1 MSSSVTRADVSSWQL
16 QEVTTNPIS
25 PSPWSRSATAK
36 RARQGGRQQYPAQWD
51 AGFAREAGKERKGV
65 GNKGPSLI
73 VGVTFCTSGDP
84 VPARPVP
91 AGPSHPHELTRL
103 PGTQLIASPY
113 LETLLDFDGVYL
125 GGQLTIP
132 FLLPPTAGSL
142 ILNSTPYPEAPA
154 SVGAGG
160 KHFSTSRW
168 APQSTLF
175 WEVPVPS

>member
-25 PSPWSRSATAK
+25 PSPWSRSTTAK
-36 RARQGGRQQYPAQWD
+36 RPDREGDGGTLHSGTWGLCGRGCVGGR
-51 AGFAREAGKERKGV
+51 

-91 AGPSHPHELTRL
+91 ASPSHPRVLTWL

-125 GGQLTIP
+125 GGQLTTP
-132 FLLPPTAGSL
+132 LLLPTASIL
-142 ILNSTPYPEAPA
+142 ILNSTPYPEAPTN
-154 SVGAGG
+154 VGAGR
-160 KHFSTSRW
+160 KSFSKSRW
-168 APQSTLF
+168 
-175 WEVPVPS
+175 VPPKHSLLGGSFPS

>member
-1 MSSSVTRADVSSWQL
+1 MGRGVC
-16 QEVTTNPIS
+16 EE
-25 PSPWSRSATAK
+25 
-36 RARQGGRQQYPAQWD
+36 GGW
-51 AGFAREAGKERKGV
+51 GGG

-91 AGPSHPHELTRL
+91 ASPSHPRVLTWL

-132 FLLPPTAGSL
+132 FLLPTAGIF

-154 SVGAGG
+154 NVGAGG
-160 KHFSTSRW
+160 KVGSPKAFSFEWFLFPLRGRVDMELRNTLREKGGRHSR
-168 APQSTLF
+168 
-175 WEVPVPS
+175 EVCSLGNCVVAVEKRSC